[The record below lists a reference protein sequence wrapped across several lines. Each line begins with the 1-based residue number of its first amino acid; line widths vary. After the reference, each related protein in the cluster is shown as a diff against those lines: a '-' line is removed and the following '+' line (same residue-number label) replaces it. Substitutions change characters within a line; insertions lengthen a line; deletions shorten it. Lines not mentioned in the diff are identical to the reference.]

1 MPNNLVFYTKNTISK
16 LFCSKLPL
24 ISTMNPIHY
33 IFSFFSD
40 FIYFFRNFF
49 TFYIFVLFLLPFANK
64 AQAQAIPTA
73 EHYTIYDYHAHPQ
86 NWSVVQDD
94 IGRMYVANAKG
105 VLEYD
110 GNRWKLIELPNLAS
124 VTALTKGEDGK
135 IYVGAVSEVGYLDS
149 DSLGNKIYV
158 SLLDKIAEQDKKFS
172 TIWKAFTT
180 SEGIVFQ
187 SFEKIFWYKNGKFKT
202 IAPNSAFH
210 LAFQTKE
217 YNKNKLFVREW
228 GKGLHNLTSKGLE
241 FVVGSEIFADEKIYA
256 ILPQNAATSF
266 IVTEQKGIYTYN
278 QNTGFLPYSSASDS
292 ILKSSQVYCGIQ
304 LADGNYAIG
313 TRLAGILIFDANF
326 NFLYNISSKNG
337 LKDDRVAS
345 LYEDSNKQLWAAL
358 SNGISYIDVASSF
371 RYFDKNT
378 DINRN
383 ILSISPPYKE
393 SLYIGT
399 VQGIFKSNTDKA
411 KTIKDFK
418 LLPYSERETWKLGV
432 YKDVLLGA
440 QNPGI
445 AWIEKRGIE
454 ELLAASNPFIQDF
467 VLIKNDTSHL
477 IAASIEGL
485 LLLRWQDNHWVFVD
499 KIKGF
504 SGAATKI
511 IQDDNNDF
519 WVSDYN
525 RGVFRFQLSSDFLM
539 IAHSEFF
546 GKLNGLPKNQ
556 GNHVFEYNGKAI
568 FGTLE
573 GIYGFSENTF
583 TPHPIFKKLIEKKAI
598 TIFEKDKKG
607 NLWIVTQ
614 NEKNKPS
621 GSQTLLVQLKKTDS
635 SYQRY
640 DAPFYK
646 IKQIVQ
652 AVAPIDEN
660 LVLIGTNE
668 GLISYN
674 PLNTIADKQPF
685 STFITQVEYS
695 KAKDSLLFATDFIF
709 NQQQKPSDEQSINL
723 PYKLNSLR
731 FSFGSS
737 FFEQRSEVYY
747 KTKLERLDDSWTTD
761 ESWSA
766 WTNKTQDKFNNLS
779 EGDYVFHLKAK
790 NLYGVESKEVTF
802 KFTIETPWFKH
813 PLFYLFLVLL
823 VGFCVNYGIR
833 IYIKRLQSEKNLLEN
848 TVRERTED
856 MRKAYFNTRV
866 LSKLGQEITSTR
878 SIDEITAMIY
888 QHVSKLM
895 DASVFGI
902 GIHNEENETLEFP
915 VAIENGEKLPFHSE
929 NLDDTGRFAVW
940 CFLNEQDLFI
950 NDSEVD
956 YELYISH
963 RPEATVGKVAPSLIY
978 LPLKIKKKVIGV
990 ITVQSFKKNAYDDY
1004 HLNLLRSLAVY
1015 TGIAIENANSYH
1027 QINEQKDII
1036 EDKNKQLISSI
1047 NYAKRIQNAIL
1058 PPLETIQEEFEE
1070 SFVLFLPRDIVSG
1083 DFYYFN
1089 KINGKSIISAIDC
1102 TGHGV
1107 PGAFMSMIGYEL
1119 LNEIILAKHIT
1130 NPAKILEALHEG
1142 ISKGLRQEQTFT
1154 QDGMDM
1160 TLCVWDNQTNTLEIA
1175 AARNQ
1180 MYLFNAEDK
1189 ERIIEIGADRQSIG
1203 GKMDENFEFTS
1214 HQIQIQK
1221 NDTVYLLTDGYQD
1234 QFGGAEDRKYLR
1246 RRLKDF
1252 LQNHQHLSMTQ
1263 QRRALQRELTEWKGD
1278 KHQVDD
1284 ILIIGL
1290 RF

>member
-1 MPNNLVFYTKNTISK
+1 MNSTYLFFNLFDRFSPSLRKVITIV
-16 LFCSKLPL
+16 
-24 ISTMNPIHY
+24 
-33 IFSFFSD
+33 
-40 FIYFFRNFF
+40 FF
-49 TFYIFVLFLLPFANK
+49 TLLFLLSCIFPSTL
-64 AQAQAIPTA
+64 QAQAIPTT

-86 NWSVVQDD
+86 NWSVVQDE
-94 IGRMYVANAKG
+94 IGRIYVANTKG

-110 GNRWKLIELPNLAS
+110 GNTWKLIELPNLAS
-124 VTALTKGEDGK
+124 VTALTKGKDGK
-135 IYVGAVSEVGYLDS
+135 IYVGAASEIGYLDS
-149 DSLGNKIYV
+149 DSIGNKIYV
-158 SLLDKIAEQDKKFS
+158 SLLDKMSEQDKKFS
-172 TIWKAFTT
+172 TIWKVFST

-202 IAPNSAFH
+202 ISPNSAFH
-210 LAFQTKE
+210 LAFQVKEKTEEQNSTSTTK
-217 YNKNKLFVREW
+217 NSKLFVREW
-228 GKGLHNLTSKGLE
+228 GKGLHYLTPKGLE

-256 ILPQNAATSF
+256 ILSQKTSSYF
-266 IVTEQKGIYTYN
+266 VITEQKGIYTYN
-278 QNTGFLPYSSASDS
+278 QNIGFERFVTSSDS
-292 ILKSSQVYCGIQ
+292 LLKSSQVYCGIQ
-304 LADGNYAIG
+304 LADGNFAIG
-313 TRLAGILIFDANF
+313 TRLSGILIFDSNF
-326 NFLYNISSKNG
+326 KFLYKISAKNG
-337 LKDDRVAS
+337 LKDDRVAY

-358 SNGISYIDVASSF
+358 SNGIAYIDVASSF
-371 RYFDKNT
+371 RYFDKAT

-399 VQGIFKSNTDKA
+399 VQGVFKSTTSNSQK
-411 KTIKDFK
+411 IKEFN

-432 YKDVLLGA
+432 FKNILLAA

-445 AWIEKRGIE
+445 AWIEERGVE

-467 VLIKNDTSHL
+467 ALVKNDTSHL

-485 LLLRWQDNHWVFVD
+485 LLLRWQNNHWIFVD

-511 IQDDNNDF
+511 IQDSNNDF

-525 RGVFRFQLSSDFLM
+525 RGIFRFSLSSDFLTVT
-539 IAHSEFF
+539 HSEFF

-556 GNHVFEYNGKAI
+556 GNHVFEFDGEAI

-573 GIYGFSENTF
+573 GIYSFRENTF
-583 TPHPIFKKLIEKKAI
+583 TPHPVFEKLIEKKAI
-598 TIFEKDKKG
+598 TIFEKDKKN
-607 NLWIVTQ
+607 NLWIVAQ
-614 NEKNKPS
+614 NEQHKFS
-621 GSQTLLVQLKKTDS
+621 SSQTLLVELKKTDS
-635 SYQRY
+635 GYVRY

-652 AVAPIDEN
+652 AVRPIDEN

-685 STFITQVEYS
+685 SVFITQIEHS
-695 KAKDSLLFATDFIF
+695 SAKDSLLFATDFIL
-709 NQQQKPSDEQSINL
+709 NQQKNNTDNLQEGKTVNL
-723 PYKLNSLR
+723 PYRLNSLR

-747 KTKLERLDDSWTTD
+747 QTKLEPLNKN
-761 ESWSA
+761 WSA
-766 WTNKTQDKFNNLS
+766 WTTETQDKFTNLS
-779 EGDYVFHLKAK
+779 EGDYVFRLRAK
-790 NLYGVESKEVTF
+790 NLYGVESEEVVF
-802 KFTIETPWFKH
+802 RFTINTPWFKH
-813 PLFYLFLVLL
+813 PLFYLALVLL
-823 VGFCVNYGIR
+823 AGFLVQYGIK
-833 IYIKRLQSEKNLLEN
+833 IYTKRLKTEKNLLEN

-856 MRKAYFNTRV
+856 MRQAYFNTRV

-878 SIDEITAMIY
+878 SIDEITDMVY

-895 DASVFGI
+895 DASVFAI
-902 GIHNEENETLEFP
+902 GIHNPENETIDFP
-915 VAIENGEKLPFHSE
+915 VAIEKGKKLPFHSE
-929 NLDDTGRFAVW
+929 DISDTGRFAIW
-940 CFLNEQDLFI
+940 CFINEQDLFI
-950 NDSEVD
+950 NDSEID
-956 YELYISH
+956 YELYMSKQPKTYIGD
-963 RPEATVGKVAPSLIY
+963 PVPSLIY
-978 LPLKIKKKVIGV
+978 IPLKLKKKVIGV
-990 ITVQSFKKNAYDDY
+990 ITVQSFEKNSYNDY

-1015 TGIAIENANSYH
+1015 TAIAIENANSYH

-1047 NYAKRIQNAIL
+1047 NYAKRIQSAIL
-1058 PPLETIQEEFEE
+1058 PPLETIQEEFED

-1119 LNEIILAKHIT
+1119 LNEIILARHIT
-1130 NPAKILEALHEG
+1130 DPAKILDALHDG

-1160 TLCVWDNQTNTLEIA
+1160 TLCVWDDKTNILEVA
-1175 AARNQ
+1175 SARNQ
-1180 MYLFNAEDK
+1180 LYLFNSEDK
-1189 ERIIEIGADRQSIG
+1189 ERIIETEADRQSIG
-1203 GKMDENFEFTS
+1203 GKMEENFEFKS
-1214 HQIQIQK
+1214 QQIEIQK

-1234 QFGGAEDRKYLR
+1234 QFGGKEDRKYMR
-1246 RRLKDF
+1246 RRLREF
-1252 LQNHQHLSMTQ
+1252 LQNYQHLSMAQ
-1263 QRRALQRELTEWKGD
+1263 QRRALQRELSEWQGD
-1278 KHQVDD
+1278 KDQVDD
-1284 ILIIGL
+1284 ILIIGI

>member
-1 MPNNLVFYTKNTISK
+1 MNYILSSLYYFVLDFRNSVTAFLCVFFI
-16 LFCSKLPL
+16 L
-24 ISTMNPIHY
+24 
-33 IFSFFSD
+33 FSF
-40 FIYFFRNFF
+40 I
-49 TFYIFVLFLLPFANK
+49 IHNK
-64 AQAQAIPTA
+64 VQAQAIPTA

-94 IGRMYVANAKG
+94 IGRIYVANTKG

-110 GNRWKLIELPNLAS
+110 GNTWSLIELPNLAG
-124 VTALTKGEDGK
+124 VTALTKGTDGK
-135 IYVGAVSEVGYLDS
+135 IYVGATSEIGYLDT
-149 DSLGNKIYV
+149 DSIGNKIYV
-158 SLLDKIAEQDKKFS
+158 SIVDKMNEQDKKFS
-172 TIWKAFTT
+172 TIWKVFST
-180 SEGIVFQ
+180 SDGIVFQ
-187 SFEKIFWYKNGKFKT
+187 SFEKIFWYKNDKFKV
-202 IAPNSAFH
+202 ISPNSAFH
-210 LAFQTKE
+210 LAFQIKTKE
-217 YNKNKLFVREW
+217 NKNSQLFVREW
-228 GKGLHNLTSKGLE
+228 GKGLHHLTSKGLE
-241 FVVGSEIFADEKIYA
+241 FIAGSEIFADEKIYS
-256 ILPQNAATSF
+256 ILPQTASSHF
-266 IVTEQKGIYTYN
+266 VVTEQKGVYTYN
-278 QNTGFLPYSSASDS
+278 QNTGFLPFSTSSDS
-292 ILKSSQVYCGIQ
+292 LLKSSQVYCGIQ

-313 TRLAGILIFDANF
+313 TRLAGVLVFDANF
-326 NFLYNISSKNG
+326 QFLYKISSKNG
-337 LKDDRVAS
+337 LKDDRVAY

-383 ILSISPPYKE
+383 ILSISPSFNQ

-399 VQGIFKSNTDKA
+399 VQGIFKSNSDKA
-411 KTIKDFK
+411 KTIKEFN

-432 YKDVLLGA
+432 YKNILLGA

-445 AWIEKRGIE
+445 AWIGKRGVE

-467 VLIKNDTSHL
+467 SLIKSDTSHL
-477 IAASIEGL
+477 IAASVEGL
-485 LLLRWQDNHWVFVD
+485 LLLKWQNNHWIFVD

-504 SGAATKI
+504 AGAATKI
-511 IQDDNNDF
+511 IQDENHDF

-525 RGVFRFQLSSDFLM
+525 RGIFRFKLSSDFLTVT
-539 IAHSEFF
+539 HSEFF
-546 GKLNGLPKNQ
+546 GQLNGLPKNQ
-556 GNHVFEYNGKAI
+556 GNHVFEFNGKAI

-573 GIYGFSENTF
+573 GIYDFSENTF
-583 TPHPIFKKLIEKKAI
+583 APHPAFEKLIEKKAI
-598 TIFEKDKKG
+598 TIFEKDKKD
-607 NLWIVTQ
+607 NLWVVTQ
-614 NEKNKPS
+614 NEQNKFS
-621 GSQTLLVQLKKTDS
+621 SSQTLLVQLKKTDS
-635 SYQRY
+635 TYQRY

-652 AVAPIDEN
+652 AVRPIDEN

-685 STFITQVEYS
+685 SVFITQIEHS
-695 KAKDSLLFATDFIF
+695 SAKDSLLFATDFIL
-709 NQQQKPSDEQSINL
+709 NQQSNLSNDKKVKL
-723 PYKLNSLR
+723 PYELNSLR

-747 KTKLERLDDSWTTD
+747 QTKLEQLDKNWLSW
-761 ESWSA
+761 ESDKNWSA
-766 WTNKTQDKFNNLS
+766 WSTETQDKFTNLS
-779 EGDYVFHLKAK
+779 EGDYIFHLRAK
-790 NLYGVESKEVTF
+790 NLYGVESEEVTF
-802 KFTIETPWFKH
+802 KFTIKTPWFRH
-813 PLFYLFLVLL
+813 PLFYLFIVLVL
-823 VGFCVNYGIR
+823 GFLIQYGVKT
-833 IYIKRLQSEKNLLEN
+833 YTKRLKSEKNLLEN

-856 MRKAYFNTRV
+856 MRQAYFNTRV

-878 SIDEITAMIY
+878 SIDEITDMIY

-895 DASVFGI
+895 DASVFAI
-902 GIHNEENETLEFP
+902 GIHNEEDETLEFP
-915 VAIENGEKLPFHSE
+915 VAIENGEKLPFHFE
-929 NLDDTGRFAVW
+929 RLDDTGRFAVW

-956 YELYISH
+956 YELYMSQ
-963 RPEATVGKVAPSLIY
+963 RPKTTVGKTAPSLIY

-990 ITVQSFKKNAYDDY
+990 ITVQSFEKNAYNDY

-1027 QINEQKDII
+1027 QINEQKHII

-1058 PPLETIQEEFEE
+1058 PPLDTIQEEFED

-1119 LNEIILAKHIT
+1119 LNEIILARHIT
-1130 NPAKILEALHEG
+1130 EPAKILDALHDG

-1160 TLCVWDNQTNTLEIA
+1160 TLCVWNEETNILEIA

-1180 MYLFNAEDK
+1180 MYLFNTQDK
-1189 ERIIEIGADRQSIG
+1189 ERVLEIEADRQSIG
-1203 GKMDENFEFTS
+1203 GKMDGDFEFKS

-1221 NDTVYLLTDGYQD
+1221 NDTVYLLTDGFQD
-1234 QFGGAEDRKYLR
+1234 QFGGLQDRKYLR
-1246 RRLKDF
+1246 RRLREF

-1278 KHQVDD
+1278 KDQVDD
-1284 ILIIGL
+1284 ILIIGI

>member
-1 MPNNLVFYTKNTISK
+1 MRL
-16 LFCSKLPL
+16 
-24 ISTMNPIHY
+24 
-33 IFSFFSD
+33 SF
-40 FIYFFRNFF
+40 IL
-49 TFYIFVLFLLPFANK
+49 LFLLSFTISTEL
-64 AQAQAIPTA
+64 QAQAIPTA

-86 NWSVVQDD
+86 NWSVVQDN
-94 IGRMYVANAKG
+94 IGRVYVANAKG
-105 VLEYD
+105 ILEYD
-110 GNRWKLIELPNLAS
+110 GNTWKLIELPNLAG

-135 IYVGAVSEVGYLDS
+135 IYVGATSEIGYLDS
-149 DSLGNKIYV
+149 DSVGNKTYV
-158 SLLDKIAEQDKKFS
+158 SLVDKMNEQEKKFS
-172 TIWKAFTT
+172 TIWKAFST

-202 IAPNSAFH
+202 ISPNSAFH
-210 LAFQTKE
+210 LAFQIKDQTVDKNATST
-217 YNKNKLFVREW
+217 NKNSKLFVREW
-228 GKGLHNLTSKGLE
+228 GKGLHSLTSKGLE
-241 FVVGSEIFADEKIYA
+241 FIAGSELFADEKIYA
-256 ILPQNAATSF
+256 ILSQKTTTYF
-266 IVTEQKGIYTYN
+266 VVTEQKGIYTYN
-278 QNTGFLPYSSASDS
+278 QNTGFVPFVTSSDS
-292 ILKSSQVYCGIQ
+292 LLKSSQVYCGIQ

-313 TRLAGILIFDANF
+313 TRLAGILVFDVNF
-326 NFLYNISSKNG
+326 QFLYKISSKNG
-337 LKDDRVAS
+337 LKDDRVS
-345 LYEDSNKQLWAAL
+345 YLYEDSNKQLWAAL

-383 ILSISPPYKE
+383 ILSISPPFNQ

-399 VQGIFKSNTDKA
+399 VQGIFKSSTDKA
-411 KTIKDFK
+411 ETIKEFS

-432 YKDVLLGA
+432 YKNILLGA

-445 AWIEKRGIE
+445 AWIEKRGVE

-467 VLIKNDTSHL
+467 FLVKNDTSHL

-485 LLLRWQDNHWVFVD
+485 LLLKWQNNHWVFVD

-504 SGAATKI
+504 AGAATKI
-511 IQDDNNDF
+511 IQDENNDF

-525 RGVFRFQLSSDFLM
+525 RGVFRLQLSSDFLN
-539 IAHSEFF
+539 ITHSEFF
-546 GKLNGLPKNQ
+546 GQLNGLPKNQ
-556 GNHVFEYNGKAI
+556 GNHVFELDGKAI

-583 TPHPIFKKLIEKKAI
+583 APHPVFEKLIEKKAI
-598 TIFEKDKKG
+598 TIFEKDKKD

-614 NEKNKPS
+614 NEQNKFS
-621 GSQTLLVQLKKTDS
+621 SSQTLLIQLKKTDS
-635 SYQRY
+635 GYQRY

-652 AVAPIDEN
+652 AVRPVDEN

-685 STFITQVEYS
+685 SVFITKIEHS
-695 KAKDSLLFATDFIF
+695 SARDSLLFATDFILA
-709 NQQQKPSDEQSINL
+709 QQNNEQNNLSDDKKVKL
-723 PYKLNSLR
+723 PYELNSLR

-747 KTKLERLDDSWTTD
+747 QTKLEPLDKN
-761 ESWSA
+761 WSA
-766 WTNKTQDKFNNLS
+766 WTTETQDKFTNLS
-779 EGDYVFHLKAK
+779 EGDYIFHLKAK
-790 NLYGVESKEVTF
+790 NLYGVESEEVIF
-802 KFTIETPWFKH
+802 KFTIKTPWFRH
-813 PLFYLFLVLL
+813 PLFYLFIVLIL
-823 VGFCVNYGIR
+823 GFLIQYGVK
-833 IYIKRLQSEKNLLEN
+833 IYTKRLKVEKNLLEN

-856 MRKAYFNTRV
+856 MRQAYFNTRV

-878 SIDEITAMIY
+878 SINEITDMIY
-888 QHVSKLM
+888 QHVNKLM
-895 DASVFGI
+895 DASVFAI
-902 GIHNEENETLEFP
+902 GIYNEEDEILEFP
-915 VAIENGEKLPFHSE
+915 VAIENGEKLPYHAE

-956 YELYISH
+956 YELYMSQ
-963 RPEATVGKVAPSLIY
+963 RPKTTVGKAAPSLIY

-990 ITVQSFKKNAYDDY
+990 ITVQSFEKNAYNDY

-1058 PPLETIQEEFEE
+1058 PPLDAIQEEFEDT
-1070 SFVLFLPRDIVSG
+1070 FVLFLPRDIVSG

-1089 KINGKSIISAIDC
+1089 QINGKSIISAIDC

-1130 NPAKILEALHEG
+1130 NPARILEALHEG

-1160 TLCVWDNQTNTLEIA
+1160 TLCTWDKQTRVLEVA

-1203 GKMDENFEFTS
+1203 GKMEEGFEFTS
-1214 HQIQIQK
+1214 HQVQIQK

-1234 QFGGAEDRKYLR
+1234 QFGGLQDRKYLR
-1246 RRLKDF
+1246 RRLREF

-1278 KHQVDD
+1278 KEQVDD
-1284 ILIIGL
+1284 ILVIGI

>member
-1 MPNNLVFYTKNTISK
+1 MRIIFT
-16 LFCSKLPL
+16 FL
-24 ISTMNPIHY
+24 ISL
-33 IFSFFSD
+33 FFVSAD
-40 FIYFFRNFF
+40 
-49 TFYIFVLFLLPFANK
+49 LH
-64 AQAQAIPTA
+64 AQAIPTT

-94 IGRMYVANAKG
+94 IGRIYVANTKG

-110 GNRWKLIELPNLAS
+110 GNTWKLIELPNLAS
-124 VTALTKGEDGK
+124 VTALTKGKDGK
-135 IYVGAVSEVGYLDS
+135 IYIGAASEIGYLDS
-149 DSLGNKIYV
+149 DSVGNKVYV
-158 SLLDKIAEQDKKFS
+158 SLLDKMSEQDKKFS
-172 TIWKAFTT
+172 TIWKVFST
-180 SEGIVFQ
+180 SDGIVFQ
-187 SFEKIFWYKNGKFKT
+187 SFEKIFWYKNEQFKT
-202 IAPNSAFH
+202 ISPNSAFH

-217 YNKNKLFVREW
+217 KENSKLFVREW
-228 GKGLHNLTSKGLE
+228 GKGLHHLTSKGLE
-241 FVVGSEIFADEKIYA
+241 FVAGSELFADEKIYA
-256 ILPQNAATSF
+256 LLPQKTATYF
-266 IVTEQKGIYTYN
+266 LITEQQGVYTYN
-278 QNTGFLPYSSASDS
+278 QDTGFVPFPTSSDS
-292 ILKSSQVYCGIQ
+292 LLKSSQVYCGIQ

-313 TRLAGILIFDANF
+313 TRLAGILVFDSNF
-326 NFLYNISSKNG
+326 QFLYKISSKNG
-337 LKDDRVAS
+337 LKDDRVAN

-358 SNGISYIDVASSF
+358 SNGIAYIDVASSF

-383 ILSISPPYKE
+383 ILSISPPFNE

-411 KTIKDFK
+411 ETIKEFN

-432 YKDVLLGA
+432 YKNILLGA

-445 AWIEKRGIE
+445 AWLGKKGIE

-467 VLIKNDTSHL
+467 ALVKNDTSHL

-485 LLLRWQDNHWVFVD
+485 LLLRWQNNHWVFVN

-504 SGAATKI
+504 SGASTKI

-525 RGVFRFQLSSDFLM
+525 RGIFRFKLSPDFLTVT
-539 IAHSEFF
+539 HSEFF

-556 GNHVFEYNGKAI
+556 GNHVFEYDGKAI

-583 TPHPIFKKLIEKKAI
+583 APHPVFEKLIEKKAI
-598 TIFEKDKKG
+598 TIFEKDTKD

-614 NEKNKPS
+614 NEQHKFS
-621 GSQTLLVQLKKTDS
+621 SSQTLLIQLKKTDS
-635 SYQRY
+635 TYQRY

-652 AVAPIDEN
+652 AVRPIDEN

-685 STFITQVEYS
+685 SVFITQIEHS
-695 KAKDSLLFATDFIF
+695 SAKDSLLFATDFII
-709 NQQQKPSDEQSINL
+709 NQQNNLADNKNVEL
-723 PYKLNSLR
+723 PYELNSLR

-747 KTKLERLDDSWTTD
+747 QTKLEPLN
-761 ESWSA
+761 ENWSA
-766 WTNKTQDKFNNLS
+766 WTTETQDRFTNLS
-779 EGDYVFHLKAK
+779 EGDYVFHLKAQ
-790 NLYGVESKEVTF
+790 NLYGVESEEVIF
-802 KFTIETPWFKH
+802 KFTIKTPWFRH
-813 PLFYLFLVLL
+813 PLFYLSIVLVLGVL
-823 VGFCVNYGIR
+823 IQYGIK
-833 IYIKRLQSEKNLLEN
+833 IYTKRLKTEKNLLEN

-856 MRKAYFNTRV
+856 MRQAYFNTRV

-878 SIDEITAMIY
+878 SIHEITDMIY

-895 DASVFGI
+895 DASVFAI
-902 GIHNEENETLEFP
+902 GIHNEEDETIEFP
-915 VAIENGEKLPFHSE
+915 VAIENGEKLPFHFE
-929 NLDDTGRFAVW
+929 ALDDTGRFAVW
-940 CFLNEQDLFI
+940 CFINEQDLFI

-956 YELYISH
+956 YELYMSH
-963 RPEATVGKVAPSLIY
+963 RPKTTVGKKAPSLIY

-990 ITVQSFKKNAYDDY
+990 ITVQSFEKNAYNDY

-1058 PPLETIQEEFEE
+1058 PPLEAIQEEFEE

-1130 NPAKILEALHEG
+1130 EPARILEALHEG

-1160 TLCVWDNQTNTLEIA
+1160 TLCIWDEETGILEVA

-1180 MYLFNAEDK
+1180 MYLFNSEDK
-1189 ERIIEIGADRQSIG
+1189 ERILEIEADRQSIG
-1203 GKMDENFEFTS
+1203 GKMDEGFEFKS
-1214 HQIQIQK
+1214 HQIRIQK
-1221 NDTVYLLTDGYQD
+1221 NDTVYLLTDGFQD
-1234 QFGGAEDRKYLR
+1234 QFGGVQDRKYLR
-1246 RRLKDF
+1246 RRLREF

-1278 KHQVDD
+1278 KDQVDD
-1284 ILIIGL
+1284 ILIIGI

>member
-1 MPNNLVFYTKNTISK
+1 MNSVNHFFYLFAQFLFSFRTLFTRVFLAFVFLLS
-16 LFCSKLPL
+16 FV
-24 ISTMNPIHY
+24 ISTH
-33 IFSFFSD
+33 
-40 FIYFFRNFF
+40 
-49 TFYIFVLFLLPFANK
+49 V
-64 AQAQAIPTA
+64 QAQAIPTA

-94 IGRMYVANAKG
+94 IGRIYVANTKG

-110 GNRWKLIELPNLAS
+110 GNTWKLIELPNLAS
-124 VTALTKGEDGK
+124 ATALTKGKDGK
-135 IYVGAVSEVGYLDS
+135 IYVGAVSEIGYLDS
-149 DSLGNKIYV
+149 DSVGNKIYV
-158 SLLDKIAEQDKKFS
+158 SLLDKMTKQDKKFS
-172 TIWKAFTT
+172 TIWKAFST

-187 SFEKIFWYKNGKFKT
+187 SFEKVFWYKNEKFKT
-202 IAPNSAFH
+202 ISPTSAFH
-210 LAFQTKE
+210 LAFQIKDKD
-217 YNKNKLFVREW
+217 NKNSKLFVREW
-228 GKGLHNLTSKGLE
+228 GRGVHHLTSKGLE
-241 FVVGSEIFADEKIYA
+241 FIAGSELFADEKIYA
-256 ILPQNAATSF
+256 ILPQKTATYF
-266 IVTEQKGIYTYN
+266 VVTEQKGIYTYN
-278 QNTGFLPYSSASDS
+278 QNTGFLPFSTSSDS
-292 ILKSSQVYCGIQ
+292 LLKASQVYCGIQ

-313 TRLAGILIFDANF
+313 TRLAGILIFDSNF
-326 NFLYNISSKNG
+326 NYLYKISSKNG
-337 LKDDRVAS
+337 LKDDRVAY

-399 VQGIFKSNTDKA
+399 VQGIFKSNSDKA
-411 KTIKDFK
+411 KTIKEFN

-432 YKDVLLGA
+432 YKDILLGA

-445 AWIEKRGIE
+445 AWIEGRGVE

-467 VLIKNDTSHL
+467 VVVKNDTSHL

-485 LLLRWQDNHWVFVD
+485 LLLRWQNNHWVYID

-511 IQDDNNDF
+511 IQDENNDF

-525 RGVFRFQLSSDFLM
+525 RGIFRFNLSSDFLS
-539 IAHSEFF
+539 ITHSEFF
-546 GKLNGLPKNQ
+546 GQLNGLPKNQ
-556 GNHVFEYNGKAI
+556 GNHVFELDGKAI

-573 GIYGFSENTF
+573 GIYGFKENTF
-583 TPHPIFKKLIEKKAI
+583 APHPIFENLMEKKAI
-598 TIFEKDKKG
+598 TIFEKDKKD

-614 NEKNKPS
+614 NEQNKFS
-621 GSQTLLVQLKKTDS
+621 SSQTLLIQLKKTDS
-635 SYQRY
+635 TYKRY

-652 AVAPIDEN
+652 AVRPIGEN

-685 STFITQVEYS
+685 SVFITQIEHS
-695 KAKDSLLFATDFIF
+695 SAKDSLLFATDFIL
-709 NQQQKPSDEQSINL
+709 NQQNNEQNDNSSDDKKVKL
-723 PYKLNSLR
+723 PYELNSLR

-747 KTKLERLDDSWTTD
+747 QTKLEPLDKN
-761 ESWSA
+761 WSA
-766 WTNKTQDKFNNLS
+766 WTTETQDKFTNLS

-790 NLYGVESKEVTF
+790 NLYGVESEEVIF
-802 KFTIETPWFKH
+802 KFTIKTPWFRH
-813 PLFYLFLVLL
+813 PLFYLACVLVLGFLVQ
-823 VGFCVNYGIR
+823 YGVKV
-833 IYIKRLQSEKNLLEN
+833 YTKRLKSEKNLLEN

-856 MRKAYFNTRV
+856 MRQAYFNTRV

-878 SIDEITAMIY
+878 SIHEITDMVY

-895 DASVFGI
+895 DASVFAI
-902 GIHNEENETLEFP
+902 GIHNEEDETLEFP
-915 VAIENGEKLPFHSE
+915 VAIENGEKLPYHVE
-929 NLDDTGRFAVW
+929 KLDDTGRFAVW
-940 CFLNEQDLFI
+940 CFINEQDLFI

-956 YELYISH
+956 YELYMTH
-963 RPEATVGKVAPSLIY
+963 RPKTTVGKTTPSLIY

-990 ITVQSFKKNAYDDY
+990 ITVQSFEKNAYNDY

-1047 NYAKRIQNAIL
+1047 NYAKRIQSAIL
-1058 PPLETIQEEFEE
+1058 PPLDAIQEEFEDT
-1070 SFVLFLPRDIVSG
+1070 FVLFLPRDIVSG

-1119 LNEIILAKHIT
+1119 LNEIILVKHIT
-1130 NPAKILEALHEG
+1130 EPAKILEALHEG

-1160 TLCVWDNQTNTLEIA
+1160 TLCTWEEKTNILEVA

-1180 MYLFNAEDK
+1180 MYLFNSEDK
-1189 ERIIEIGADRQSIG
+1189 ERVLEIEADRQSIG
-1203 GKMDENFEFTS
+1203 GKMEEGFEFKS

-1221 NDTVYLLTDGYQD
+1221 NDTVYLLSDGFQD
-1234 QFGGAEDRKYLR
+1234 QFGGLQDRKYLR
-1246 RRLKDF
+1246 RRLREF

-1278 KHQVDD
+1278 KEQVDD
-1284 ILIIGL
+1284 ILIIGI

>member
-1 MPNNLVFYTKNTISK
+1 MKSINHFFYFFNRFLFFFRSFFTGVFLVFVFLLS
-16 LFCSKLPL
+16 FV
-24 ISTMNPIHY
+24 ISTH
-33 IFSFFSD
+33 
-40 FIYFFRNFF
+40 
-49 TFYIFVLFLLPFANK
+49 V
-64 AQAQAIPTA
+64 QAQAIPTA

-86 NWSVVQDD
+86 NWAVVQDD
-94 IGRMYVANAKG
+94 IGRVYVANTKG

-110 GNRWKLIELPNLAS
+110 GNTWKLIELPNLAS
-124 VTALTKGEDGK
+124 VTALTKGKDGK
-135 IYVGAVSEVGYLDS
+135 VYVGAASEIGYLDS
-149 DSLGNKIYV
+149 DSIGNKIYV
-158 SLLDKIAEQDKKFS
+158 SLLDKMTEQDKKFS
-172 TIWKAFTT
+172 TIWKVFST

-187 SFEKIFWYKNGKFKT
+187 SFEKIFWYKNGKFK
-202 IAPNSAFH
+202 IISPNSAFH
-210 LAFQTKE
+210 LAFQIKDSKEETDESSTTK
-217 YNKNKLFVREW
+217 NSKLFVREW
-228 GKGLHNLTSKGLE
+228 GKGLHSLTSKGVE
-241 FVVGSEIFADEKIYA
+241 FIAGSELFADEKIYA
-256 ILPQNAATSF
+256 ILPQKTEQYF
-266 IVTEQKGIYTYN
+266 VITEQKGIYTYN
-278 QNTGFLPYSSASDS
+278 QHIGFTPFETSSDS
-292 ILKSSQVYCGIQ
+292 LLKSSQVYCGIQ
-304 LADGNYAIG
+304 LADGNFAIG
-313 TRLAGILIFDANF
+313 TRLAGILVFDSNF
-326 NFLYNISSKNG
+326 NYLYKISSKNG
-337 LKDDRVAS
+337 LKDDRVAY

-358 SNGISYIDVASSF
+358 SNGIAYIDVASSF

-393 SLYIGT
+393 SLYVGT
-399 VQGIFKSNTDKA
+399 VQGIFKSNSNKA
-411 KTIKDFK
+411 GTIKEFN
-418 LLPYSERETWKLGV
+418 LLPYSERETWKLGI
-432 YKDVLLGA
+432 YKDILLGA

-445 AWIEKRGIE
+445 AWIEKRGVE

-467 VLIKNDTSHL
+467 VLLKNDTSHL
-477 IAASIEGL
+477 IAASVEGL
-485 LLLRWQDNHWVFVD
+485 LLLKWENNHWIFVD

-525 RGVFRFQLSSDFLM
+525 RGIFRFNLSSDFLTLT
-539 IAHSEFF
+539 HSEFF

-556 GNHVFEYNGKAI
+556 GNHVFELNGKAI

-573 GIYGFSENTF
+573 GIYNFSENTF
-583 TPHPIFKKLIEKKAI
+583 APHPVFEKLIEKKAI
-598 TIFEKDKKG
+598 TIFEKDKKD

-614 NEKNKPS
+614 NEQNKFS
-621 GSQTLLVQLKKTDS
+621 SSQTLLIQLKKTDS
-635 SYQRY
+635 GYQRY

-652 AVAPIDEN
+652 AIRPIDDN

-685 STFITQVEYS
+685 SVFITQIEHS
-695 KAKDSLLFATDFIF
+695 SAKDSVLFATDFIL
-709 NQQQKPSDEQSINL
+709 NQQNNLSEDKKVKL
-723 PYKLNSLR
+723 PYELNSLR

-747 KTKLERLDDSWTTD
+747 QTKLEPLDKN
-761 ESWSA
+761 WSA
-766 WTNKTQDKFNNLS
+766 WTTETQDKFTNLS
-779 EGDYVFHLKAK
+779 EGDYIFHLKAK
-790 NLYGVESKEVTF
+790 NLYGVESEEVVF
-802 KFTIETPWFKH
+802 KFTIKTPWFRH
-813 PLFYLFLVLL
+813 PLFYLACVLIL
-823 VGFCVNYGIR
+823 GFVVQYGVK
-833 IYIKRLQSEKNLLEN
+833 IYTKRLQSEKNLLEN

-856 MRKAYFNTRV
+856 MRQAYFNTRV

-878 SIDEITAMIY
+878 SIHEITDMIY

-895 DASVFGI
+895 DASVFAI
-902 GIHNEENETLEFP
+902 GIHNEEDETLEFP
-915 VAIENGEKLPFHSE
+915 VAIENGEKLPFHFE
-929 NLDDTGRFAVW
+929 ELNDTGRFAVW

-956 YELYISH
+956 YELYMSQ
-963 RPEATVGKVAPSLIY
+963 RPKTTVGKAAPSLIY

-990 ITVQSFKKNAYDDY
+990 ITVQSFEKNAYNDY

-1058 PPLETIQEEFEE
+1058 PPLEAIQEEFEDT
-1070 SFVLFLPRDIVSG
+1070 FVLFLPRDIVSG

-1130 NPAKILEALHEG
+1130 DPAKILEALHDG

-1160 TLCVWDNQTNTLEIA
+1160 TLCTWDNKTKVLEVA

-1180 MYLFNAEDK
+1180 MYLFNSEDK
-1189 ERIIEIGADRQSIG
+1189 ERIIEIEADRQSIG
-1203 GKMDENFEFTS
+1203 GKMEEGFEFKT
-1214 HQIQIQK
+1214 HQVQIQK
-1221 NDTVYLLTDGYQD
+1221 NDTVYLLTDGFQD
-1234 QFGGAEDRKYLR
+1234 QFGGLDDRKYLR
-1246 RRLKDF
+1246 RRLRTF

-1278 KHQVDD
+1278 KDQVDD
-1284 ILIIGL
+1284 ILIIGI

>member
-1 MPNNLVFYTKNTISK
+1 MNSKNYFSYLSAQFFTSLRNSFTLFMCALLVVIS
-16 LFCSKLPL
+16 LGFCSK
-24 ISTMNPIHY
+24 
-33 IFSFFSD
+33 
-40 FIYFFRNFF
+40 
-49 TFYIFVLFLLPFANK
+49 VE
-64 AQAQAIPTA
+64 AQAIPTA

-94 IGRMYVANAKG
+94 IGRIYVANTKG

-110 GNRWKLIELPNLAS
+110 GNTWRLIELPNLAS

-135 IYVGAVSEVGYLDS
+135 VYIGATSEIGYLDS
-149 DSLGNKIYV
+149 DSLGNKIYI
-158 SLLDKIAEQDKKFS
+158 SLLDKMNEQDKKFS
-172 TIWKAFTT
+172 TIWKAFST
-180 SEGIVFQ
+180 SDGIVFQ

-210 LAFQTKE
+210 LAFQIKE
-217 YNKNKLFVREW
+217 KENKDSKLFVREW
-228 GKGLHNLTSKGLE
+228 GKGLHHLTSKGLE
-241 FVVGSEIFADEKIYA
+241 FIAGSEIFADEKIYS
-256 ILPQNAATSF
+256 ILSKKTDTYF
-266 IVTEQKGIYTYN
+266 IVTEQKGIYTYTEN
-278 QNTGFLPYSSASDS
+278 IGFSSFPTKSDS
-292 ILKSSQVYCGIQ
+292 LFKKSQVYCGIA

-313 TRLAGILIFDANF
+313 TRLAGILVFDSNF
-326 NFLYNISSKNG
+326 QFLYKISSKNG
-337 LKDDRVAS
+337 LKDDRVAY
-345 LYEDSNKQLWAAL
+345 LYEDSNKQVWAAL

-383 ILSISPPYKE
+383 ILSISPPYNQ

-411 KTIKDFK
+411 ETIKEFT
-418 LLPYSERETWKLGV
+418 LLPYSERETWKLDV
-432 YKDVLLGA
+432 YKNILLGA

-445 AWIEKRGIE
+445 AWIEKRGVE

-467 VLIKNDTSHL
+467 ALVKNDTSHL
-477 IAASIEGL
+477 IAASVEGL
-485 LLLRWQDNHWVFVD
+485 LLLRWQNNHWVFVN
-499 KIKGF
+499 KIEGF
-504 SGAATKI
+504 TGAATKI
-511 IQDDNNDF
+511 IQDDKNDF

-525 RGVFRFQLSSDFLM
+525 RGVFRLQLDADFLTVT
-539 IAHSEFF
+539 HSEFF

-556 GNHVFEYNGKAI
+556 GNHVFELDGKAI

-573 GIYGFSENTF
+573 GIYDFNENTF
-583 TPHPIFKKLIEKKAI
+583 AAHPVFEKLIEKKAI
-598 TIFEKDKKG
+598 TIFEKDKND

-614 NEKNKPS
+614 NEQNKFS
-621 GSQTLLVQLKKTDS
+621 SSQTLLVQLKKTDS

-652 AVAPIDEN
+652 AVRPIDEN

-668 GLISYN
+668 GLISYD

-685 STFITQVEYS
+685 SAFITQIEHS
-695 KAKDSLLFATDFIF
+695 GSKDSLLFATDFIL
-709 NQQQKPSDEQSINL
+709 NQKSNEQNNLSETKSINL
-723 PYKLNSLR
+723 PYELNSLR

-747 KTKLERLDDSWTTD
+747 QTKLEPLDKN
-761 ESWSA
+761 WSA
-766 WTNKTQDKFNNLS
+766 WTTKTQDKFTNLS
-779 EGDYVFHLKAK
+779 EGDYIFHLKAK
-790 NLYGVESKEVTF
+790 NLYGVESEEVTF
-802 KFTIETPWFKH
+802 KFTIKTPWFRH
-813 PLFYLFLVLL
+813 PLFYLFIVLVIGFL
-823 VGFCVNYGIR
+823 VQYGIK
-833 IYIKRLQSEKNLLEN
+833 IYTKRLKSEKNLLEN

-856 MRKAYFNTRV
+856 MRQAYFNTRV

-878 SIDEITAMIY
+878 SIDEITDMVY

-895 DASVFGI
+895 DASVFAI
-902 GIHNEENETLEFP
+902 GIHNEEDGTLEFP
-915 VAIENGEKLPFHSE
+915 VAIENGEKLPFHFE
-929 NLDDTGRFAVW
+929 DLDDTGRFAVW

-956 YELYISH
+956 YELYMSH
-963 RPEATVGKVAPSLIY
+963 RPKTTVGRVAPSLIY

-990 ITVQSFKKNAYDDY
+990 ITVQSFEKNAYNDY

-1036 EDKNKQLISSI
+1036 QDKNKQLIASI

-1058 PPLETIQEEFEE
+1058 PPLDAIQEEFEDT
-1070 SFVLFLPRDIVSG
+1070 FVLFSPRDIVSG

-1130 NPAKILEALHEG
+1130 NPGKILDALHEG

-1160 TLCVWDNQTNTLEIA
+1160 TLCTWDKQTNILEIA

-1180 MYLFNAEDK
+1180 MYLFNSEDK
-1189 ERIIEIGADRQSIG
+1189 ERVFEIEADRQSIG
-1203 GKMDENFEFTS
+1203 GKMDGDFEFKS
-1214 HQIQIQK
+1214 QQIQIQK
-1221 NDTVYLLTDGYQD
+1221 HDTVYLLTDGFQD
-1234 QFGGAEDRKYLR
+1234 QFGGLQDRKYLR
-1246 RRLKDF
+1246 RRLREF

-1278 KHQVDD
+1278 RDQVDD
-1284 ILIIGL
+1284 ILIIGI